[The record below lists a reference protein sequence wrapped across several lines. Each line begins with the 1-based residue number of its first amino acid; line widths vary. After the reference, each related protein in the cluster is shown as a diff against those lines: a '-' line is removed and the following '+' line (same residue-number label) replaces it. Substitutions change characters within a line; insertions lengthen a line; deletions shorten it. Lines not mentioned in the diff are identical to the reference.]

1 MLLASASIGRKL
13 LASFLVMAMLVL
25 LSALI
30 GVSGFSFVAK
40 TERNVV
46 DSALPAMIEARQV
59 SELSN
64 RIISSVQTLSNAR
77 NEAER
82 KEAGTVLFDQLEALL
97 QHIKELGVDSFDSE
111 LLNKLENNVQSVI
124 NTLAE
129 LGVSVERKLWLTKEL
144 SSRVEEMRL
153 LAEELEQLTRTQVL
167 NTATIAVANVTHI
180 YDLLESQETD
190 KAYQALDALVEVDL
204 DLSER
209 LHELHL
215 LAFKMLNQIEETQT
229 VTNVERIHQIQ
240 TEFESNL
247 RIMVRRVKAV
257 EDPTRSAQMSQLLE
271 ELRKRQVVFDI
282 SLEQYEN
289 TKKSEFLMQ
298 NTLQLFSQLNT
309 TVNQLIDDSNLS
321 TKKAVD
327 ELTSTLSLAQWSLSV
342 ISIIGLVIVIFIVWR
357 VVYVSVVKRLTE
369 YSSALMLIAQ
379 GRLNIDISVKG
390 NDELAHMGEAIITA
404 RNTAQALQVVA
415 VGEAKAKRELEEHK
429 EHLEELI
436 TERTYQLQQT
446 NEKLNVEVGNHAKAR
461 NAAEQ
466 ASRAKSA
473 FLATMSHEIRTP
485 MNGVLGTARLLKDT
499 GLDPLQ
505 SGYADIINRS
515 GKNLLAILNDVLD
528 YSKIEA
534 GHLEIRVASFDL
546 HQMVQDTYQLMEGRA
561 AEKKLNFDFHIESD
575 VKRYWRGDATRISQI
590 LNNLVGNAIK
600 FTESGSVDI
609 FISLDVEDE
618 NRVMF
623 EVSDTGVGIDA
634 SEQTCLFD
642 AFSQTDSGRNK
653 TGGTGLGLAI
663 SKSIMLAMNGD
674 IGVHSEE
681 GEGSQFWFSVPL
693 EIGEKI
699 ETKTAVVET
708 CIRAKVLLIEDNP
721 VNCIVAEGFLH
732 NLGHEVVIAT
742 TGQEARVLFTE
753 QAFDIALVDINLP
766 DCDGVELI
774 QQLKSSYDTQR
785 VQTLYANTQHVPP
798 MVAVSAHV
806 FNEEVEGYLSSG
818 FDGFLPKPLEKE
830 ALSQLIV
837 TQLDGKSLLLP
848 QPGPD
853 DAICKEAARLNK
865 IDRPNK
871 TDRLSRTNEEH
882 QEPPYMAGVIVDS
895 ISEMSAQKSG
905 VGETTVTL
913 IDRKV
918 IEGDLSI
925 LGLEKMKQIVGL
937 FEESSQQT
945 LNELV
950 QASEAANGREV
961 KSLAH
966 KLKGSAGS
974 LGLSALLNLCQSI
987 EASDDP
993 LKQYRDCSES
1003 LIQLTKDSLAEL
1015 QLQL

>member
-13 LASFLVMAMLVL
+13 LASFLVMALLVL

-82 KEAGTVLFDQLEALL
+82 KEAGTVLFGQLEALL
-97 QHIKELGVDSFDSE
+97 QHIKELGVDSFDSQ

-129 LGVSVERKLWLTKEL
+129 LGVSVERKLWLSKEL
-144 SSRVEEMRL
+144 TSRVEEMRL

-180 YDLLESQETD
+180 YDLLETKETD
-190 KAYQALDALVEVDL
+190 RAYQALDALVEVDL

-240 TEFESNL
+240 SEFESNL
-247 RIMVRRVKAV
+247 RIMARRVKAV

-298 NTLQLFSQLNT
+298 NTLELFSQLNT
-309 TVNQLIDDSNLS
+309 TVNQLVDDSNRS

-327 ELTSTLSLAQWSLSV
+327 ELTSTLNLAQWSLSV
-342 ISIIGLVIVIFIVWR
+342 ISVIGLVIVAFIVWR
-357 VVYVSVVKRLTE
+357 VVYISVVKRLTE
-369 YSSALMLIAQ
+369 YSSALMSIAQ

-429 EHLEELI
+429 EHLEELV
-436 TERTYQLQQT
+436 TDRTYQLQKT

-534 GHLEIRVASFDL
+534 GHLEIRAASFDL
-546 HQMVQDTYQLMEGRA
+546 YQMVQDTYQLMEGRA

-575 VKRYWRGDATRISQI
+575 VQRYWRGDVTRISQI

-609 FISLDVEDE
+609 FISLDIEDE
-618 NRVMF
+618 NRMMF

-634 SEQTCLFD
+634 SEQACLFD
-642 AFSQTDSGRNK
+642 AFTQTDSGRNK

-681 GEGSQFWFSVPL
+681 GEGSQFWFSLPL
-693 EIGEKI
+693 EVGEKI
-699 ETKTAVVET
+699 ETKATVIEA

-721 VNCIVAEGFLH
+721 VNCIVAEGFLN
-732 NLGHEVVIAT
+732 NLGHDVVIAT
-742 TGQEARVLFTE
+742 TGQEARAIFSE
-753 QAFDIALVDINLP
+753 QEFDIALVDINLP

-774 QQLKSSYDTQR
+774 QQLKDDA
-785 VQTLYANTQHVPP
+785 LQHENEENVTRKVPP
-798 MVAVSAHV
+798 MIAVSAHV
-806 FNEEVEGYLSSG
+806 FNEEVESYLSSG

-837 TQLDGKSLLLP
+837 AQLDGKTLLLP
-848 QPGPD
+848 QPDPN
-853 DAICKEAARLNK
+853 DAVCKQNGNRVIKGNSDECSTQMVDVLAK
-865 IDRPNK
+865 YTTT
-871 TDRLSRTNEEH
+871 TDSQDQGDT
-882 QEPPYMAGVIVDS
+882 PV
-895 ISEMSAQKSG
+895 K
-905 VGETTVTL
+905 L
-913 IDRKV
+913 IDSKV

-925 LGLEKMKQIVGL
+925 LGLDKMKQIVVL
-937 FEESSQQT
+937 FEESSNLT

-950 QASEAANGREV
+950 EASEADNGREV

-974 LGLSALLNLCQSI
+974 LGLLALYNLCQSI
-987 EASDDP
+987 EASEQP
-993 LKQYRDCSES
+993 LLQYRDNDHALSE
-1003 LIQLTKDSLAEL
+1003 LVKDSLEAL
-1015 QLQL
+1015 LTYVSA

>member
-82 KEAGTVLFDQLEALL
+82 KEAGTVLFGQLEALL

-129 LGVSVERKLWLTKEL
+129 LGVSVERKLWLNKEL
-144 SSRVEEMRL
+144 STRVEEMRL

-180 YDLLESQETD
+180 YDLLETKETE

-342 ISIIGLVIVIFIVWR
+342 ISIIGLVIVAFIVWR
-357 VVYVSVVKRLTE
+357 VVYISVVKRLTE
-369 YSSALMLIAQ
+369 YSSALMSIAQ

-436 TERTYQLQQT
+436 TDRTCQLQET
-446 NEKLNVEVGNHAKAR
+446 NEKLNVEVSNHAKAR

-534 GHLEIRVASFDL
+534 GHLEIRIASFDL

-561 AEKKLNFDFHIESD
+561 AEKKLEFNFHIESD
-575 VKRYWRGDATRISQI
+575 VQRYWRGDVTRISQI

-600 FTESGSVDI
+600 FTDSGAVDI
-609 FISLDVEDE
+609 FINLDVQDE

-623 EVSDTGVGIDA
+623 EVSDTGVGIRA
-634 SEQTCLFD
+634 SEQKCLFD

-653 TGGTGLGLAI
+653 MGGTGLGLAI

-693 EIGEKI
+693 EVGEKI
-699 ETKTAVVET
+699 ETKVTVVET

-742 TGQEARVLFTE
+742 TGKEARTIFAA

-774 QQLKSSYDTQR
+774 QQLKDIVVVSSDVPEQYT
-785 VQTLYANTQHVPP
+785 PP
-798 MVAVSAHV
+798 MVA
-806 FNEEVEGYLSSG
+806 
-818 FDGFLPKPLEKE
+818 
-830 ALSQLIV
+830 
-837 TQLDGKSLLLP
+837 
-848 QPGPD
+848 
-853 DAICKEAARLNK
+853 
-865 IDRPNK
+865 
-871 TDRLSRTNEEH
+871 
-882 QEPPYMAGVIVDS
+882 
-895 ISEMSAQKSG
+895 
-905 VGETTVTL
+905 
-913 IDRKV
+913 
-918 IEGDLSI
+918 
-925 LGLEKMKQIVGL
+925 
-937 FEESSQQT
+937 
-945 LNELV
+945 
-950 QASEAANGREV
+950 
-961 KSLAH
+961 
-966 KLKGSAGS
+966 
-974 LGLSALLNLCQSI
+974 
-987 EASDDP
+987 
-993 LKQYRDCSES
+993 
-1003 LIQLTKDSLAEL
+1003 
-1015 QLQL
+1015 

>member
-13 LASFLVMAMLVL
+13 LASFLVMALLVL

-82 KEAGTVLFDQLEALL
+82 KEAGTVLFGQLEALL
-97 QHIKELGVDSFDSE
+97 QHIKELGVDSFDSQ

-129 LGVSVERKLWLTKEL
+129 LGVSVERKLWLSKEL
-144 SSRVEEMRL
+144 TSRVEEMRL

-180 YDLLESQETD
+180 YDLLETKETD
-190 KAYQALDALVEVDL
+190 RAYQALDALVEVDL

-240 TEFESNL
+240 SEFESNL
-247 RIMVRRVKAV
+247 RIMARRVKAV

-298 NTLQLFSQLNT
+298 NTLELFSQLNT
-309 TVNQLIDDSNLS
+309 TVNQLVDDSNRS

-327 ELTSTLSLAQWSLSV
+327 ELTSTLNLAQWSLSV
-342 ISIIGLVIVIFIVWR
+342 ISVIGLVIVAFIVWR
-357 VVYVSVVKRLTE
+357 VVYISVVKRLTE
-369 YSSALMLIAQ
+369 YSSALMSIAQ

-429 EHLEELI
+429 EHLEELV
-436 TERTYQLQQT
+436 TDRTYQLQKT

-534 GHLEIRVASFDL
+534 GHLEIRAASFDL
-546 HQMVQDTYQLMEGRA
+546 YQMVQDTYQLMEGRA

-575 VKRYWRGDATRISQI
+575 VQRYWRGDVTRISQI

-609 FISLDVEDE
+609 FISLDIEDE

-634 SEQTCLFD
+634 SEQACLFD
-642 AFSQTDSGRNK
+642 AFTQTDSGRNK

-681 GEGSQFWFSVPL
+681 GEGSQFWFSLPL
-693 EIGEKI
+693 EVGEKI
-699 ETKTAVVET
+699 ETKATVIEA

-721 VNCIVAEGFLH
+721 VNCIVAEGFLN
-732 NLGHEVVIAT
+732 NLGHDVVIAT
-742 TGQEARVLFTE
+742 TGQEARAIFSE
-753 QAFDIALVDINLP
+753 QEFDIALVDINLP

-774 QQLKSSYDTQR
+774 QQLKDDA
-785 VQTLYANTQHVPP
+785 LQHEHEENVTRKVPP
-798 MVAVSAHV
+798 MIAVSAHV
-806 FNEEVEGYLSSG
+806 FNEEVESYLSSG

-837 TQLDGKSLLLP
+837 TQLDGKALLLP
-848 QPGPD
+848 QPD
-853 DAICKEAARLNK
+853 
-865 IDRPNK
+865 PN
-871 TDRLSRTNEEH
+871 
-882 QEPPYMAGVIVDS
+882 DS
-895 ISEMSAQKSG
+895 ICSQNSKPQRNKGNELYSSQMASVVSDLAIKASQTEDE
-905 VGETTVTL
+905 GEIPVKL
-913 IDRKV
+913 IDSNV
-918 IEGDLSI
+918 IKGDLSI

-937 FEESSQQT
+937 FEESSRVT
-945 LNELV
+945 LSEMV
-950 QASEAANGREV
+950 EASDSNNGREV

-974 LGLSALLNLCQSI
+974 LGLLQLFNACQVI
-987 EASDDP
+987 EASSDP
-993 LKQYRDCSES
+993 LGEYRGKDSELSKLVQES
-1003 LIQLTKDSLAEL
+1003 LEALQEQL
-1015 QLQL
+1015 

>member
-82 KEAGTVLFDQLEALL
+82 KEAGTVLFGQLEALL

-129 LGVSVERKLWLTKEL
+129 LGVSVERKLWLNKEL
-144 SSRVEEMRL
+144 STRVEEMRL

-180 YDLLESQETD
+180 YDLLETKETE

-282 SLEQYEN
+282 SLEQYDN

-342 ISIIGLVIVIFIVWR
+342 ISIIGLVIVAFIVWR
-357 VVYVSVVKRLTE
+357 VVYISVVKRLTE
-369 YSSALMLIAQ
+369 YSSALMSIAQ

-436 TERTYQLQQT
+436 TDRTCQLQET
-446 NEKLNVEVGNHAKAR
+446 NEKLNVEVSNHAKAR

-534 GHLEIRVASFDL
+534 GHLEIRIASFDL

-561 AEKKLNFDFHIESD
+561 AEKKLEFNFHIESD
-575 VKRYWRGDATRISQI
+575 VQRYWRGDVTRISQI

-600 FTESGSVDI
+600 FTDSGAVDI
-609 FISLDVEDE
+609 FINLDVQDE

-623 EVSDTGVGIDA
+623 EVSDTGVGIRA
-634 SEQTCLFD
+634 SEQKCLFD

-653 TGGTGLGLAI
+653 MGGTGLGLAI

-693 EIGEKI
+693 EVGEKI
-699 ETKTAVVET
+699 ETKVTVVET

-742 TGQEARVLFTE
+742 TGKEARTIFAA

-774 QQLKSSYDTQR
+774 QQLKDIVVVSSDVPEQYT
-785 VQTLYANTQHVPP
+785 PP

-806 FNEEVEGYLSSG
+806 FNEEVEGYLASG

-837 TQLDGKSLLLP
+837 TQLDGKALLLP

-853 DAICKEAARLNK
+853 DAICKGV
-865 IDRPNK
+865 NK
-871 TDRLSRTNEEH
+871 TNRLHKASEQCQGNDLYSS
-882 QEPPYMAGVIVDS
+882 QMASVVSDS
-895 ISEMSAQKSG
+895 ASGMNPRKPDEGEM
-905 VGETTVTL
+905 TVTL
-913 IDRKV
+913 IDSKV

-937 FEESSQQT
+937 FEDSSQQT
-945 LNELV
+945 LHELI
-950 QASEAANGREV
+950 QAGDANNGREV

-974 LGLSALLNLCQSI
+974 LGLSALLNLCHSI

-993 LKQYRDCSES
+993 LHEYRDCSES
-1003 LIQLTKDSLAEL
+1003 LTQLTRDSLEAL
-1015 QLQL
+1015 KQHVL

>member
-13 LASFLVMAMLVL
+13 LASFLVMALLVL

-82 KEAGTVLFDQLEALL
+82 KEAGTVLFDQLESLL
-97 QHIKELGVDSFDSE
+97 QHIKDLGVDSFDSQ

-129 LGVSVERKLWLTKEL
+129 LGVSVERKLWLNKEL

-180 YDLLESQETD
+180 YDLLETKETD

-240 TEFESNL
+240 SEFESNL
-247 RIMVRRVKAV
+247 RIMARRVKAV

-298 NTLQLFSQLNT
+298 NTLELFSQLNT
-309 TVNQLIDDSNLS
+309 TVNQLVDDSNRS

-327 ELTSTLSLAQWSLSV
+327 ELTSTLNLAQWSLSV
-342 ISIIGLVIVIFIVWR
+342 ISVIGLVIVAFIVWR
-357 VVYVSVVKRLTE
+357 VVYISVVKRLTE
-369 YSSALMLIAQ
+369 YSSALMSIAQ

-429 EHLEELI
+429 EHLEELV
-436 TERTYQLQQT
+436 TDRTYQLQKT
-446 NEKLNVEVGNHAKAR
+446 NEKLNIEVGNHAKAR

-466 ASRAKSA
+466 ASRSKSA

-534 GHLEIRVASFDL
+534 GHLEIRTASFDL

-575 VKRYWRGDATRISQI
+575 VQRYWRGDVTRISQI

-634 SEQTCLFD
+634 SEQACLFD
-642 AFSQTDSGRNK
+642 AFTQTDSGRNK

-681 GEGSQFWFSVPL
+681 GEGSQFWFSLPL
-693 EIGEKI
+693 EAGEKI
-699 ETKTAVVET
+699 ETKVPVIEA

-732 NLGHEVVIAT
+732 NLGHDVVIAT
-742 TGQEARVLFTE
+742 TGQEGRAIFSE
-753 QAFDIALVDINLP
+753 QEFDIALVDINLP

-774 QQLKSSYDTQR
+774 QQLKEDA
-785 VQTLYANTQHVPP
+785 LQHEQSATRKVPP
-798 MVAVSAHV
+798 MIAVSAHV
-806 FNEEVEGYLSSG
+806 FNEEVESYLASG

-837 TQLDGKSLLLP
+837 AQLDGETLLLP
-848 QPGPD
+848 QPDPN
-853 DAICKEAARLNK
+853 DAVCKQNGNRVIKSNHDELHSTQVADVLTKRATT
-865 IDRPNK
+865 
-871 TDRLSRTNEEH
+871 TD
-882 QEPPYMAGVIVDS
+882 
-895 ISEMSAQKSG
+895 AQDEGDTPVK
-905 VGETTVTL
+905 L
-913 IDRKV
+913 IDSKV

-925 LGLEKMKQIVGL
+925 LGLEKMKQIVVL
-937 FEESSQQT
+937 FEESSNLT

-950 QASEAANGREV
+950 EASEADNGREV

-974 LGLSALLNLCQSI
+974 LGLSALYSLCQSI
-987 EASDDP
+987 EASEAP
-993 LKQYRDCSES
+993 LLHYRDNDQALSE
-1003 LIQLTKDSLAEL
+1003 LVKDSLEAL
-1015 QLQL
+1015 LPYVSA

>member
-1 MLLASASIGRKL
+1 MLLATASIGRKL
-13 LASFLVMAMLVL
+13 LASFLVMALLVL

-64 RIISSVQTLSNAR
+64 RIISSVQTLSSAR

-82 KEAGTVLFDQLEALL
+82 KEAGTILFDQLESLL
-97 QHIKELGVDSFDSE
+97 QHIKDLGVDSFDSK
-111 LLNKLENNVQSVI
+111 LLHKLENNVQSVI

-180 YDLLESQETD
+180 YDLLETKETD

-240 TEFESNL
+240 TEFEANL
-247 RIMVRRVKAV
+247 RIMARRVKAV
-257 EDPTRSAQMSQLLE
+257 EDPTRSAQMSQLLD
-271 ELRKRQVVFDI
+271 ELQRRKVVFDI

-289 TKKSEFLMQ
+289 TQKSEFLMQ
-298 NTLQLFSQLNT
+298 NTLQLFSELNT
-309 TVNQLIDDSNLS
+309 TVNQLVDDSNLS

-327 ELTSTLSLAQWSLSV
+327 ELTSTLNLAQWSLSV
-342 ISIIGLVIVIFIVWR
+342 ISVIGLVIVAFIVWR
-357 VVYVSVVKRLTE
+357 VVYISVVKRLTE
-369 YSSALMLIAQ
+369 YSSALMSIAQ

-390 NDELAHMGEAIITA
+390 SDELAHMGEAIITA

-429 EHLEELI
+429 EHLEELV
-436 TERTYQLQQT
+436 TDRTYQLQKT

-499 GLDPLQ
+499 GLNPLQ

-534 GHLEIRVASFDL
+534 GHLEIRTASFDL
-546 HQMVQDTYQLMEGRA
+546 YQMVQDTYQLMEGRA

-575 VKRYWRGDATRISQI
+575 VQRYWRGDVTRISQI

-609 FISLDVEDE
+609 FISLDIEDE

-623 EVSDTGVGIDA
+623 EVSDTGVGIDV
-634 SEQTCLFD
+634 SEQASLFD
-642 AFSQTDSGRNK
+642 AFTQTDSGRNK

-681 GEGSQFWFSVPL
+681 DEGSQFWFSLPL
-693 EIGEKI
+693 EAGEKI
-699 ETKTAVVET
+699 ETKVPVIEA

-742 TGQEARVLFTE
+742 TGLEARTIFSE
-753 QAFDIALVDINLP
+753 QTFDIALVDINLP

-774 QQLKSSYDTQR
+774 QQLKDIVVVSSDVPEQ
-785 VQTLYANTQHVPP
+785 YAPP
-798 MVAVSAHV
+798 MIAVSAHV
-806 FNEEVEGYLSSG
+806 FNEEVESYLASG
-818 FDGFLPKPLEKE
+818 FDSFLPKPLEKE
-830 ALSQLIV
+830 ALARLVV
-837 TQLDGKSLLLP
+837 TQLDGKTLLLP
-848 QPGPD
+848 QPD
-853 DAICKEAARLNK
+853 
-865 IDRPNK
+865 PN
-871 TDRLSRTNEEH
+871 
-882 QEPPYMAGVIVDS
+882 DS
-895 ISEMSAQKSG
+895 ICSQNNKLQQNKGNDLYSSQMASVVSDLAIKASQTEDK
-905 VGETTVTL
+905 GEIPMKL
-913 IDRKV
+913 IDSNV
-918 IEGDLSI
+918 IKGDLSI

-937 FEESSQQT
+937 FEQSSLET
-945 LNELV
+945 LKELV
-950 QASEAANGREV
+950 DANDAENAREV

-974 LGLSALLNLCQSI
+974 LGLLALFDVCKDI
-987 EASDDP
+987 EISNDP
-993 LKQYRDCSES
+993 LTQYRDSSEN
-1003 LIQLTKDSLAEL
+1003 LTELVKDSLTAL
-1015 QLQL
+1015 QQYV

>member
-13 LASFLVMAMLVL
+13 LASFLVMALLVL

-82 KEAGTVLFDQLEALL
+82 KEAGTVLFGQLEALL
-97 QHIKELGVDSFDSE
+97 QHIKELGVDSFDSQ

-129 LGVSVERKLWLTKEL
+129 LGVSVERKLWLSKEL
-144 SSRVEEMRL
+144 TSRVEEMRL

-180 YDLLESQETD
+180 YDLLETKETD
-190 KAYQALDALVEVDL
+190 RAYQALDALVEVDL

-240 TEFESNL
+240 SEFESNL
-247 RIMVRRVKAV
+247 RIMARRVKAV

-298 NTLQLFSQLNT
+298 NTLELFSQLNT
-309 TVNQLIDDSNLS
+309 TVNQLVDDSNRS

-327 ELTSTLSLAQWSLSV
+327 ELTSTLNLAQWSLSV
-342 ISIIGLVIVIFIVWR
+342 ISVIGLVIVAFIVWR
-357 VVYVSVVKRLTE
+357 VVYISVVKRLTE
-369 YSSALMLIAQ
+369 YSSALMSIAQ

-429 EHLEELI
+429 EHLEELV
-436 TERTYQLQQT
+436 TDRTYQLQKT

-534 GHLEIRVASFDL
+534 GHLEIRAASFDL
-546 HQMVQDTYQLMEGRA
+546 YQMVQDTYQLMEGRA
-561 AEKKLNFDFHIESD
+561 AEKKLHFDFHIESD
-575 VKRYWRGDATRISQI
+575 VQRYWRGDVTRISQI

-609 FISLDVEDE
+609 FISLDIEDE

-634 SEQTCLFD
+634 SEQACLFD
-642 AFSQTDSGRNK
+642 AFTQTDSGRNK

-681 GEGSQFWFSVPL
+681 GEGSQFWFSLPL
-693 EIGEKI
+693 EVGEKI
-699 ETKTAVVET
+699 ETKATVIEA

-721 VNCIVAEGFLH
+721 VNCIVAEGFLN
-732 NLGHEVVIAT
+732 NLGHDVVIAT
-742 TGQEARVLFTE
+742 TGQEARVIFSE
-753 QAFDIALVDINLP
+753 QEFDIALVDINLP

-774 QQLKSSYDTQR
+774 QQLKDDA
-785 VQTLYANTQHVPP
+785 LQHENEENVTRKIPP
-798 MVAVSAHV
+798 MIAVSAHV
-806 FNEEVEGYLSSG
+806 FNEEVESYLSSG

-837 TQLDGKSLLLP
+837 AQLDGKTLLLP
-848 QPGPD
+848 QPDPN
-853 DAICKEAARLNK
+853 DAVCKQNGNRAVKGNSDECSTQMVDVLAK
-865 IDRPNK
+865 YTTT
-871 TDRLSRTNEEH
+871 TDSQDEGDT
-882 QEPPYMAGVIVDS
+882 PV
-895 ISEMSAQKSG
+895 K
-905 VGETTVTL
+905 L
-913 IDRKV
+913 IDSKV

-925 LGLEKMKQIVGL
+925 LGLDKMKQIVVL
-937 FEESSQQT
+937 FEESSNLT

-950 QASEAANGREV
+950 EASEADNGREV

-974 LGLSALLNLCQSI
+974 LGLLALYNLCQSI
-987 EASDDP
+987 EASEQP
-993 LKQYRDCSES
+993 LLQYRDNDHALSE
-1003 LIQLTKDSLAEL
+1003 LVKDSLEAL
-1015 QLQL
+1015 LTYVSA

>member
-1 MLLASASIGRKL
+1 
-13 LASFLVMAMLVL
+13 MALLVL

-64 RIISSVQTLSNAR
+64 RIISSVQTLSSAR

-82 KEAGTVLFDQLEALL
+82 KEAGTVLFDQLESLL
-97 QHIKELGVDSFDSE
+97 QHIKDLGVDSFDSQ
-111 LLNKLENNVQSVI
+111 LLDKLENNVQSVI

-129 LGVSVERKLWLTKEL
+129 LGVSVERKLWLSKEL

-180 YDLLESQETD
+180 YDLLETKETD

-240 TEFESNL
+240 SEFESNL
-247 RIMVRRVKAV
+247 RIMARRVKAV

-298 NTLQLFSQLNT
+298 NTLELFSQLNT
-309 TVNQLIDDSNLS
+309 TVNQLVDDSNLS

-327 ELTSTLSLAQWSLSV
+327 ELTSTLNLAQWSLSV
-342 ISIIGLVIVIFIVWR
+342 ISVIGLVIVAFIVWR
-357 VVYVSVVKRLTE
+357 VVYISVVKRLTE
-369 YSSALMLIAQ
+369 YSSALMSIAQ

-429 EHLEELI
+429 EHLEELV
-436 TERTYQLQQT
+436 TDRTYQLQKT
-446 NEKLNVEVGNHAKAR
+446 NEKLNVEVENHAKAR

-534 GHLEIRVASFDL
+534 GHLEIRIASFDL

-561 AEKKLNFDFHIESD
+561 AEKKLNFDYHIESD
-575 VKRYWRGDATRISQI
+575 VQRYWRGDVTRISQI

-609 FISLDVEDE
+609 FISLDIEDE

-634 SEQTCLFD
+634 SEQACLFD
-642 AFSQTDSGRNK
+642 AFTQTDSGRNK

-681 GEGSQFWFSVPL
+681 GEGSQFWFSLPL
-693 EIGEKI
+693 EAGEKI
-699 ETKTAVVET
+699 ETKVPVIEA

-742 TGQEARVLFTE
+742 TGQEARAIFKE
-753 QAFDIALVDINLP
+753 QDFDIALVDINLP
-766 DCDGVELI
+766 DCDGIELI
-774 QQLKSSYDTQR
+774 QYLKDDLRVLNSSAEIQR
-785 VQTLYANTQHVPP
+785 SEPP
-798 MVAVSAHV
+798 MIAVSAHV
-806 FNEEVEGYLSSG
+806 FNEEVEEYLASG

-830 ALSQLIV
+830 ALAKLVNSQLAEHE
-837 TQLDGKSLLLP
+837 LLLP
-848 QPGPD
+848 QPDPND
-853 DAICKEAARLNK
+853 RICSAQNGEIDSVHQP
-865 IDRPNK
+865 IDRPQIVQEK
-871 TDRLSRTNEEH
+871 EE
-882 QEPPYMAGVIVDS
+882 ADV
-895 ISEMSAQKSG
+895 
-905 VGETTVTL
+905 L
-913 IDRKV
+913 IIDVKV
-918 IEGDLSI
+918 IEGDLAI
-925 LGLEKMKQIVGL
+925 LGKEKMQTIVGL
-937 FEESSQQT
+937 FEQSSRET

-950 QASEAANGREV
+950 DASDSNDSRAI

-974 LGLSALLNLCQSI
+974 LGLLALFDVCKNIEMSSNPLSQYSDSA
-987 EASDDP
+987 EH
-993 LKQYRDCSES
+993 
-1003 LIQLTKDSLAEL
+1003 LTELVKDSLAAL
-1015 QLQL
+1015 QQHV

>member
-13 LASFLVMAMLVL
+13 LASFLVMALLVL

-82 KEAGTVLFDQLEALL
+82 KEAGTVLFDQLESLL
-97 QHIKELGVDSFDSE
+97 QHIKDLGVDSFDSQ

-129 LGVSVERKLWLTKEL
+129 LGVSVERKLWLNKEL

-180 YDLLESQETD
+180 YDLLETKETD

-240 TEFESNL
+240 SEFESNL
-247 RIMVRRVKAV
+247 RIMARRVKAV

-298 NTLQLFSQLNT
+298 NTLELFSQLNT
-309 TVNQLIDDSNLS
+309 TVNQLVDDSNRS

-327 ELTSTLSLAQWSLSV
+327 ELTSTLNLAQWSLSV
-342 ISIIGLVIVIFIVWR
+342 ISVIGLVIVAFIVWR
-357 VVYVSVVKRLTE
+357 VVYISVVKRLTE
-369 YSSALMLIAQ
+369 YSSALMSIAQ

-429 EHLEELI
+429 EHLEELV
-436 TERTYQLQQT
+436 TDRTYQLQKT
-446 NEKLNVEVGNHAKAR
+446 NEKLNIEVGNHAKAR

-534 GHLEIRVASFDL
+534 GHLEIRTASFDL

-575 VKRYWRGDATRISQI
+575 VQRYWRGDVTRISQI

-634 SEQTCLFD
+634 SEQACLFD
-642 AFSQTDSGRNK
+642 AFTQTDSGRNK

-681 GEGSQFWFSVPL
+681 GEGSQFWFSLPL
-693 EIGEKI
+693 EAGEKI
-699 ETKTAVVET
+699 ETKVPVIEA

-742 TGQEARVLFTE
+742 TGQEARAIFSE
-753 QAFDIALVDINLP
+753 QEFDIALVDINLP

-774 QQLKSSYDTQR
+774 QQLKDDA
-785 VQTLYANTQHVPP
+785 LQHESEEDVIRKVPP
-798 MVAVSAHV
+798 MIAVSAHV
-806 FNEEVEGYLSSG
+806 FNEEVESYLSSG

-837 TQLDGKSLLLP
+837 AQLDGETLLLP
-848 QPGPD
+848 QPDPN
-853 DAICKEAARLNK
+853 DAVCKQNGNRVIKSNHDELHSTQVADVLTKRATT
-865 IDRPNK
+865 
-871 TDRLSRTNEEH
+871 TD
-882 QEPPYMAGVIVDS
+882 
-895 ISEMSAQKSG
+895 AQDEGDTPVK
-905 VGETTVTL
+905 L
-913 IDRKV
+913 IDSKV

-925 LGLEKMKQIVGL
+925 LGLEKMKQIVVL
-937 FEESSQQT
+937 FEESSNLT

-950 QASEAANGREV
+950 EASEADNGREV

-974 LGLSALLNLCQSI
+974 LGLSALCSLCQSI
-987 EASDDP
+987 EASEAP
-993 LKQYRDCSES
+993 LLHYRDNDQALSE
-1003 LIQLTKDSLAEL
+1003 LVKDSLEAL
-1015 QLQL
+1015 LPYVSA

>member
-1 MLLASASIGRKL
+1 MLLATASIGRKL
-13 LASFLVMAMLVL
+13 LASFLVMALLVL

-64 RIISSVQTLSNAR
+64 RIISSVQTLSSAR

-82 KEAGTVLFDQLEALL
+82 KEAGTILFDQLESLL
-97 QHIKELGVDSFDSE
+97 QHIKDLGVDSFDSK
-111 LLNKLENNVQSVI
+111 LLHKLENNVQSVI

-180 YDLLESQETD
+180 YDLLETKETD

-240 TEFESNL
+240 TEFEANL
-247 RIMVRRVKAV
+247 RIMARRVKAV
-257 EDPTRSAQMSQLLE
+257 EDPTRSAQMSQLLD
-271 ELRKRQVVFDI
+271 ELQRRKVVFDI

-289 TKKSEFLMQ
+289 TQKSEFLMQ
-298 NTLQLFSQLNT
+298 NTLQLFSELNT
-309 TVNQLIDDSNLS
+309 TVNQLVDDSNLS

-327 ELTSTLSLAQWSLSV
+327 ELTSTLNLAQWSLSV
-342 ISIIGLVIVIFIVWR
+342 ISVIGLVIVAFIVWR
-357 VVYVSVVKRLTE
+357 VVYISVVKRLTE
-369 YSSALMLIAQ
+369 YSSALMSIAQ

-390 NDELAHMGEAIITA
+390 SDELAHMGEAIITA

-429 EHLEELI
+429 EHLEELV
-436 TERTYQLQQT
+436 TDRTYQLQKT

-499 GLDPLQ
+499 GLNPLQ

-534 GHLEIRVASFDL
+534 GHLEIRTASFDL
-546 HQMVQDTYQLMEGRA
+546 YQMVQDTYQLMEGRA

-575 VKRYWRGDATRISQI
+575 VQRYWRGDVTRISQI

-609 FISLDVEDE
+609 FISLDIEDE

-623 EVSDTGVGIDA
+623 EVSDTGVGIDV
-634 SEQTCLFD
+634 SEQACLFD
-642 AFSQTDSGRNK
+642 AFTQTDSGRNK

-681 GEGSQFWFSVPL
+681 DEGSQFWFSLPL
-693 EIGEKI
+693 EAGEKI
-699 ETKTAVVET
+699 ETKVPVIEA

-742 TGQEARVLFTE
+742 TGQEARTIFSAQE
-753 QAFDIALVDINLP
+753 FDIALVDINLP

-774 QQLKSSYDTQR
+774 QQLKDDVLRYEHEDGVTR
-785 VQTLYANTQHVPP
+785 KVPP

-806 FNEEVEGYLSSG
+806 FNEEVESYLASG

-830 ALSQLIV
+830 ALARLVV
-837 TQLDGKSLLLP
+837 TQLDGKTLLLP
-848 QPGPD
+848 QP
-853 DAICKEAARLNK
+853 E
-865 IDRPNK
+865 PN
-871 TDRLSRTNEEH
+871 
-882 QEPPYMAGVIVDS
+882 DS
-895 ISEMSAQKSG
+895 ICSQNNKLQQNKGNDLYSSQMASVVSDLAIKASQTEDK
-905 VGETTVTL
+905 GETPMKL
-913 IDRKV
+913 IDSNV
-918 IEGDLSI
+918 IKGDLSI

-937 FEESSQQT
+937 FEQSSLET
-945 LNELV
+945 LKELV
-950 QASEAANGREV
+950 DANDAENAREV

-974 LGLSALLNLCQSI
+974 LGLLALFDVCKDI
-987 EASDDP
+987 EISNDP
-993 LKQYRDCSES
+993 LTQYRDSSEN
-1003 LIQLTKDSLAEL
+1003 LTELVKDSLTAL
-1015 QLQL
+1015 QQYV

>member
-13 LASFLVMAMLVL
+13 LASFLVMALLVL

-82 KEAGTVLFDQLEALL
+82 KEAGTVLFGQLEALL
-97 QHIKELGVDSFDSE
+97 QHIKELGVDSFDSQ

-129 LGVSVERKLWLTKEL
+129 LGVSVERKLWLSKEL
-144 SSRVEEMRL
+144 TSRVEEMRL

-180 YDLLESQETD
+180 YDLLETKETD
-190 KAYQALDALVEVDL
+190 RAYQALDALVEVDL

-240 TEFESNL
+240 SEFESNL
-247 RIMVRRVKAV
+247 RIMARRVKAV

-298 NTLQLFSQLNT
+298 NTLELFSQLNT
-309 TVNQLIDDSNLS
+309 TVNQLVDDSNRS

-327 ELTSTLSLAQWSLSV
+327 ELTSTLNLAQWSLSV
-342 ISIIGLVIVIFIVWR
+342 ISVIGLVIVAFIVWR
-357 VVYVSVVKRLTE
+357 VVYISVVKRLTE
-369 YSSALMLIAQ
+369 YSSALMSIAQ

-429 EHLEELI
+429 EHLEELV
-436 TERTYQLQQT
+436 TDRTYQLQKT

-534 GHLEIRVASFDL
+534 GHLEIRAASFDL
-546 HQMVQDTYQLMEGRA
+546 YQMVQDTYQLMEGRA

-575 VKRYWRGDATRISQI
+575 VQRYWRGDVTRISQI

-609 FISLDVEDE
+609 FISLDIEDE

-634 SEQTCLFD
+634 SEQACLFD
-642 AFSQTDSGRNK
+642 AFTQTDSGRNK

-681 GEGSQFWFSVPL
+681 GEGSQFWFSLPL
-693 EIGEKI
+693 EVGEKI
-699 ETKTAVVET
+699 ETKATVIEA

-721 VNCIVAEGFLH
+721 VNCIVAEGFLN
-732 NLGHEVVIAT
+732 NLGHDVVIAT
-742 TGQEARVLFTE
+742 TGQEARAIFSE
-753 QAFDIALVDINLP
+753 QEFDIALVDINLP

-774 QQLKSSYDTQR
+774 QQLKDDA
-785 VQTLYANTQHVPP
+785 LQHENEENVTRKVPP
-798 MVAVSAHV
+798 MIAVSAHV
-806 FNEEVEGYLSSG
+806 FNEEVESYLSSG

-837 TQLDGKSLLLP
+837 TQLDGKALLLP
-848 QPGPD
+848 QPD
-853 DAICKEAARLNK
+853 
-865 IDRPNK
+865 PN
-871 TDRLSRTNEEH
+871 
-882 QEPPYMAGVIVDS
+882 DS
-895 ISEMSAQKSG
+895 ICSQNNKPQRNKGNELYSSQMVSIVSDLAIKASQTEDE
-905 VGETTVTL
+905 GEIPVKL
-913 IDRKV
+913 IDSNV
-918 IEGDLSI
+918 IKGDLSI

-937 FEESSQQT
+937 FEESSRVT
-945 LNELV
+945 LSEMV
-950 QASEAANGREV
+950 EASDSNNGREV

-974 LGLSALLNLCQSI
+974 LGLLQLFNACQVI
-987 EASDDP
+987 EASSDP
-993 LKQYRDCSES
+993 LGEYRGKDSELSKLVKES
-1003 LIQLTKDSLAEL
+1003 LKALQEQL
-1015 QLQL
+1015 

>member
-1 MLLASASIGRKL
+1 
-13 LASFLVMAMLVL
+13 
-25 LSALI
+25 ALI

-82 KEAGTVLFDQLEALL
+82 KEAGTVLFGQLEALL
-97 QHIKELGVDSFDSE
+97 QHIKELGVDSFDSQ

-129 LGVSVERKLWLTKEL
+129 LGVSVERKLWLSKEL
-144 SSRVEEMRL
+144 TSRVEEMRL

-180 YDLLESQETD
+180 YDLLETKETD
-190 KAYQALDALVEVDL
+190 RAYQALDALVEVDL

-240 TEFESNL
+240 SEFESNL
-247 RIMVRRVKAV
+247 RIMARRVKAV

-298 NTLQLFSQLNT
+298 NTLELFSQLNT
-309 TVNQLIDDSNLS
+309 TVNQLVDDSNRS

-327 ELTSTLSLAQWSLSV
+327 ELTSTLNLAQWSLSV
-342 ISIIGLVIVIFIVWR
+342 ISVIGLVIVAFIVWR
-357 VVYVSVVKRLTE
+357 VVYISVVKRLTE
-369 YSSALMLIAQ
+369 YSSALMSIAQ

-429 EHLEELI
+429 EHLEELV
-436 TERTYQLQQT
+436 TDRTYQLQKT

-534 GHLEIRVASFDL
+534 GHLEIRAASFDL
-546 HQMVQDTYQLMEGRA
+546 YQMVQDTYQLMEGRA

-575 VKRYWRGDATRISQI
+575 VQRYWRGDVTRISQI

-609 FISLDVEDE
+609 FISLDIEDE

-634 SEQTCLFD
+634 SEQACLFD
-642 AFSQTDSGRNK
+642 AFTQTDSGRNK

-681 GEGSQFWFSVPL
+681 GEGSQFWFSLPL
-693 EIGEKI
+693 EVGEKI
-699 ETKTAVVET
+699 ETKATVIEA

-721 VNCIVAEGFLH
+721 VNCIVAEGFLN
-732 NLGHEVVIAT
+732 NLGHDVVIAT
-742 TGQEARVLFTE
+742 TGQEARVIFSE
-753 QAFDIALVDINLP
+753 QEFDIALVDINLP

-774 QQLKSSYDTQR
+774 QQLKDDA
-785 VQTLYANTQHVPP
+785 LQHENEENVTRKIPP
-798 MVAVSAHV
+798 MIAVSAHV
-806 FNEEVEGYLSSG
+806 FNEEVESYLSSG

-837 TQLDGKSLLLP
+837 AQLDGKTLLLP
-848 QPGPD
+848 QPDPN
-853 DAICKEAARLNK
+853 DAVCKQNGNRMIKGNSDECSTQMVDVLAK
-865 IDRPNK
+865 YTTT
-871 TDRLSRTNEEH
+871 TDSQDEGDT
-882 QEPPYMAGVIVDS
+882 PV
-895 ISEMSAQKSG
+895 K
-905 VGETTVTL
+905 L
-913 IDRKV
+913 IDSKV

-925 LGLEKMKQIVGL
+925 LGLDKMKQIVVL
-937 FEESSQQT
+937 FEESSNLT

-950 QASEAANGREV
+950 EASEADNGREV

-974 LGLSALLNLCQSI
+974 LGLLALYNLCQSI
-987 EASDDP
+987 EASEQP
-993 LKQYRDCSES
+993 LLQYRDNDHALSE
-1003 LIQLTKDSLAEL
+1003 LVKDSLEAL
-1015 QLQL
+1015 LIYVSA

>member
-13 LASFLVMAMLVL
+13 LASFLVMALLVL

-82 KEAGTVLFDQLEALL
+82 KEAGTVLFGQLEALL
-97 QHIKELGVDSFDSE
+97 QHIKELGVDSFDSQ

-129 LGVSVERKLWLTKEL
+129 LGVSVERKLWLSKEL
-144 SSRVEEMRL
+144 TSRVEEMRL

-180 YDLLESQETD
+180 YDLLETKETD
-190 KAYQALDALVEVDL
+190 RAYQALDALVEVDL

-240 TEFESNL
+240 SEFESNL
-247 RIMVRRVKAV
+247 RIMARRVKAV

-298 NTLQLFSQLNT
+298 NTLELFSQLNT
-309 TVNQLIDDSNLS
+309 TVNQLVDDSNRS

-327 ELTSTLSLAQWSLSV
+327 ELTSTLNLAQWSLSV
-342 ISIIGLVIVIFIVWR
+342 ISVIGLVIVAFIVWR
-357 VVYVSVVKRLTE
+357 VVYISVVKRLTE
-369 YSSALMLIAQ
+369 YSSALMSIAQ

-429 EHLEELI
+429 EHLEELV
-436 TERTYQLQQT
+436 TDRTYQLQKT

-534 GHLEIRVASFDL
+534 GHLEIRAASFDL
-546 HQMVQDTYQLMEGRA
+546 YQMVQDTYQLMEGRA

-575 VKRYWRGDATRISQI
+575 VQRYWRGDVTRISQI

-609 FISLDVEDE
+609 FISLDIEDE

-634 SEQTCLFD
+634 SEQACLFD
-642 AFSQTDSGRNK
+642 AFTQTDSGRNK

-681 GEGSQFWFSVPL
+681 GEGSQFWFSLPL
-693 EIGEKI
+693 EVGEKI
-699 ETKTAVVET
+699 ETKATVIEA

-721 VNCIVAEGFLH
+721 VNCIVAEGFLN
-732 NLGHEVVIAT
+732 NLGHDVVIAT
-742 TGQEARVLFTE
+742 TGQEARAIFSE
-753 QAFDIALVDINLP
+753 QEFDIALVDINLP

-774 QQLKSSYDTQR
+774 QQLKDDA
-785 VQTLYANTQHVPP
+785 LQHEHEHEHEENVTRKVPP
-798 MVAVSAHV
+798 MIAVSAHV
-806 FNEEVEGYLSSG
+806 FNEEVESYLSSG

-837 TQLDGKSLLLP
+837 TQLDGKALLLP
-848 QPGPD
+848 QPD
-853 DAICKEAARLNK
+853 
-865 IDRPNK
+865 PN
-871 TDRLSRTNEEH
+871 
-882 QEPPYMAGVIVDS
+882 DS
-895 ISEMSAQKSG
+895 ICSQNNQPQRNKGNELYSSQMASVVSDLAIKASQTEDE
-905 VGETTVTL
+905 GEIPVKL
-913 IDRKV
+913 IDSKV

-925 LGLEKMKQIVGL
+925 LGLDKMKQIVVL
-937 FEESSQQT
+937 FEESSNLT

-950 QASEAANGREV
+950 EASEADNGREV

-974 LGLSALLNLCQSI
+974 LGLLALYNLCQSI
-987 EASDDP
+987 EVSEEP
-993 LKQYRDCSES
+993 LLQYRDNDHALSE
-1003 LIQLTKDSLAEL
+1003 LVKDSLEAL
-1015 QLQL
+1015 LTYVSA

>member
-13 LASFLVMAMLVL
+13 LASFLVMALLVL

-82 KEAGTVLFDQLEALL
+82 KEAGTMLFGQLESLL
-97 QHIKELGVDSFDSE
+97 QHIKELGVDSFDSQ

-129 LGVSVERKLWLTKEL
+129 LGVSVERKLWLNKEL

-180 YDLLESQETD
+180 YDLLETKQTE

-215 LAFKMLNQIEETQT
+215 LAYKMLNQIEETQT

-240 TEFESNL
+240 SEFESNL
-247 RIMVRRVKAV
+247 KIMARRVKAV

-298 NTLQLFSQLNT
+298 NTLELFSQLNT
-309 TVNQLIDDSNLS
+309 TVNQLVDDSNLS

-327 ELTSTLSLAQWSLSV
+327 ELTSTLNLAQWSLSV
-342 ISIIGLVIVIFIVWR
+342 ISVIGLVIVAFIVWR
-357 VVYVSVVKRLTE
+357 VVYISVVKRLTE
-369 YSSALMLIAQ
+369 YSSALMSIAQ

-429 EHLEELI
+429 EHLEELV
-436 TERTYQLQQT
+436 TDRTYQLQKT
-446 NEKLNVEVGNHAKAR
+446 NEKLNVEVENHAKAR

-534 GHLEIRVASFDL
+534 GHLEIRTASFDL
-546 HQMVQDTYQLMEGRA
+546 YQMVKDTYQLMEGRA
-561 AEKKLNFDFHIESD
+561 AEKKLNFDFHIESN
-575 VKRYWRGDATRISQI
+575 VQRYWRGDVTRISQI

-609 FISLDVEDE
+609 FISLDIEDE

-623 EVSDTGVGIDA
+623 EVSDTGVGIDNN
-634 SEQTCLFD
+634 EQACLFD
-642 AFSQTDSGRNK
+642 AFTQTGSGRNK
-653 TGGTGLGLAI
+653 AGGTGLGLAI
-663 SKSIMLAMNGD
+663 SKSIMQAMKGD

-681 GEGSQFWFSVPL
+681 GEGSQFWFSLPL
-693 EIGEKI
+693 EAGEKI
-699 ETKTAVVET
+699 EMKAPTIEA

-721 VNCIVAEGFLH
+721 VNCIVAEGFLN
-732 NLGHEVVIAT
+732 NLGHDVVMAT
-742 TGQEARVLFTE
+742 TGEEARAIFSE

-766 DCDGVELI
+766 DCDGIELI
-774 QQLKSSYDTQR
+774 QQLKAILE
-785 VQTLYANTQHVPP
+785 QTSTAEPINIPP

-806 FNEEVEGYLSSG
+806 FNEEVESYLASG

-837 TQLDGKSLLLP
+837 TQLDGKALLLP
-848 QPGPD
+848 QPDPN
-853 DAICKEAARLNK
+853 DAVCKQNYKRVIESNSDERNATLMADVLANHTAT
-865 IDRPNK
+865 IDAQYDT
-871 TDRLSRTNEEH
+871 TDSRDRGGA
-882 QEPPYMAGVIVDS
+882 PV
-895 ISEMSAQKSG
+895 K
-905 VGETTVTL
+905 L
-913 IDRKV
+913 IDSKV

-925 LGLEKMKQIVGL
+925 LGLEKMKQIVAL
-937 FEESSQQT
+937 FDESSDLT
-945 LNELV
+945 LNELAEAS
-950 QASEAANGREV
+950 QADDGREV

-974 LGLSALLNLCQSI
+974 LGLSALYSLCQSI
-987 EASDDP
+987 EASEEP
-993 LKQYRDCSES
+993 LLQYRDNDQALSE
-1003 LIQLTKDSLAEL
+1003 LVKDSLKAL
-1015 QLQL
+1015 VPYVSV

>member
-59 SELSN
+59 SGLSN

-82 KEAGTVLFDQLEALL
+82 KKAGTVLFDQLEALL

-111 LLNKLENNVQSVI
+111 LLDELENNVQSVI

-129 LGVSVERKLWLTKEL
+129 LGVSVKRKLWLAKEL

-180 YDLLESQETD
+180 YDLLETEETD

-229 VTNVERIHQIQ
+229 VTNVERIHQIKA
-240 TEFESNL
+240 EFESNL
-247 RIMVRRVKAV
+247 RVMARRVKAV
-257 EDPTRSAQMSQLLE
+257 EDPTRSAQMAQLLD
-271 ELRKRQVVFDI
+271 ELQRRQVVFDI
-282 SLEQYEN
+282 ALERYEN
-289 TKKSEFLMQ
+289 NKQSELLMQ
-298 NTLQLFSQLNT
+298 NTLQLFAQLNT
-309 TVNQLIDDSNLS
+309 TVNQLIDDSNRS

-342 ISIIGLVIVIFIVWR
+342 ISIIGLVIVVFIVWR
-357 VVYVSVVKRLTE
+357 VVYISVVKRLTE
-369 YSSALMLIAQ
+369 YSSALMSIAQ

-446 NEKLNVEVGNHAKAR
+446 NEKLNVEVSNHAKAR
-461 NAAEQ
+461 HAAEQ
-466 ASRAKSA
+466 ASRAKSV

-499 GLDPLQ
+499 GLNPLQ

-528 YSKIEA
+528 YSKIET

-561 AEKKLNFDFHIESD
+561 GEKKLEFNYHIESG
-575 VKRYWRGDATRISQI
+575 VQRYWRGDVTRMSQV

-600 FTESGSVDI
+600 FTSTGAVDI

-623 EVSDTGVGIDA
+623 EVSDTGTGIRA
-634 SEQTCLFD
+634 SEQKYLFD

-663 SKSIMLAMNGD
+663 SKSIVLAMNGD

-681 GEGSQFWFSVPL
+681 GEGCQFWFSVPL
-693 EIGEKI
+693 QMGEEVEAKV
-699 ETKTAVVET
+699 TAVES
-708 CIRAKVLLIEDNP
+708 CIRAKVLLVEDNP

-742 TGQEARVLFTE
+742 TGKEALSIFSE

-774 QQLKSSYDTQR
+774 QQLKAIYDEQLSHS
-785 VQTLYANTQHVPP
+785 LYANIVHTPS
-798 MVAVSAHV
+798 MIAVSAHV
-806 FNEEVEGYLSSG
+806 FNEEVESYLASG

-830 ALSQLIV
+830 ELSQLIV
-837 TQLDGKSLLLP
+837 DQLDGKSLLLP
-848 QPGPD
+848 QPDPGD
-853 DAICKEAARLNK
+853 TMCKDTNRLNNPDGQSQK
-865 IDRPNK
+865 HGLYSPQIASMISDL
-871 TDRLSRTNEEH
+871 TTETNSQVPE
-882 QEPPYMAGVIVDS
+882 GG
-895 ISEMSAQKSG
+895 SAS
-905 VGETTVTL
+905 VEL
-913 IDRKV
+913 INSKV

-925 LGLEKMKQIVGL
+925 LGLEKMKQIVAL
-937 FEESSQQT
+937 FEESSQQI
-945 LNELV
+945 LREFV
-950 QASEAANGREV
+950 QASDASNGQEV

-974 LGLSALLNLCQSI
+974 LGLSALLHLCQSI

-993 LKQYRDCSES
+993 LQQYRESSES
-1003 LIQLTKDSLAEL
+1003 LAKLAKDSLLAL
-1015 QLQL
+1015 KLHV

>member
-13 LASFLVMAMLVL
+13 LASFLVMALLVL

-82 KEAGTVLFDQLEALL
+82 KEAGTVLFDQLESLL
-97 QHIKELGVDSFDSE
+97 QHIKDLGVDSFDSQ

-129 LGVSVERKLWLTKEL
+129 LGVSVERKLWLSKEL

-180 YDLLESQETD
+180 YDLLETKETD

-229 VTNVERIHQIQ
+229 LTNVERIHQIQ
-240 TEFESNL
+240 SEFESNL
-247 RIMVRRVKAV
+247 RIMARRVKAV
-257 EDPTRSAQMSQLLE
+257 EDPTRSAQMSLLLE

-298 NTLQLFSQLNT
+298 KTLELFSQLNT
-309 TVNQLIDDSNLS
+309 TVNQLVDDSNRS

-327 ELTSTLSLAQWSLSV
+327 ELTSTLNLAQWSLSV
-342 ISIIGLVIVIFIVWR
+342 ISVIGLVIVAFIVWR
-357 VVYVSVVKRLTE
+357 VVYISVVKRLTE
-369 YSSALMLIAQ
+369 YSSALMSIAQ

-429 EHLEELI
+429 EHLEELV
-436 TERTYQLQQT
+436 TDRTYQLQKT
-446 NEKLNVEVGNHAKAR
+446 NEKLNIEVGNHAKAR

-499 GLDPLQ
+499 GLNPLQ

-534 GHLEIRVASFDL
+534 GHLEIRTASFDL

-561 AEKKLNFDFHIESD
+561 AEKKLNFDFYIESD
-575 VKRYWRGDATRISQI
+575 VQRYWRGDVTRISQI

-609 FISLDVEDE
+609 FISLDIEDE

-623 EVSDTGVGIDA
+623 EVSDTGVGIDV
-634 SEQTCLFD
+634 SEQACLFD
-642 AFSQTDSGRNK
+642 AFTQTDSGRNK

-681 GEGSQFWFSVPL
+681 GEGSQFWFSLPL
-693 EIGEKI
+693 EVGEKI
-699 ETKTAVVET
+699 ETKVPVIEA

-721 VNCIVAEGFLH
+721 VNCIVAEGFLN
-732 NLGHEVVIAT
+732 NLGHDVVIAT
-742 TGQEARVLFTE
+742 TGQEARAIFRE
-753 QAFDIALVDINLP
+753 QEFDIALVDINLP

-774 QQLKSSYDTQR
+774 QQLKDD
-785 VQTLYANTQHVPP
+785 VLQHEDEEGATRKAPP
-798 MVAVSAHV
+798 MIAVSAHV
-806 FNEEVEGYLSSG
+806 FNEEVESYLASG

-830 ALSQLIV
+830 ALARLVV
-837 TQLDGKSLLLP
+837 TQLDGQTLLLP
-848 QPGPD
+848 QPD
-853 DAICKEAARLNK
+853 
-865 IDRPNK
+865 PN
-871 TDRLSRTNEEH
+871 
-882 QEPPYMAGVIVDS
+882 DS
-895 ISEMSAQKSG
+895 ICQQNNLGYCEKRTGSELVVETKAEHPEQ
-905 VGETTVTL
+905 GESPVTS
-913 IDRKV
+913 IDSKVIIDNKV

-925 LGLEKMKQIVGL
+925 LGLDKMKQIVGL
-937 FEESSQQT
+937 FEQSSLET
-945 LNELV
+945 LKELV
-950 QASEAANGREV
+950 DANDAENAREV

-974 LGLSALLNLCQSI
+974 LGLLALFDVCKNI
-987 EASDDP
+987 EISSDP
-993 LKQYRDCSES
+993 LTQYRDSSEN
-1003 LIQLTKDSLAEL
+1003 LTELVKDSLTAL
-1015 QLQL
+1015 QQHV

>member
-13 LASFLVMAMLVL
+13 LASFLVMALLVL

-82 KEAGTVLFDQLEALL
+82 KEAGTVLFGQLEALL
-97 QHIKELGVDSFDSE
+97 QHIKELGVDSFDSQ

-129 LGVSVERKLWLTKEL
+129 LGVSVERKLWLSKEL
-144 SSRVEEMRL
+144 TSRVEEMRL

-180 YDLLESQETD
+180 YDLLETKETD
-190 KAYQALDALVEVDL
+190 RAYQALDALVEVDL

-240 TEFESNL
+240 SEFESNL
-247 RIMVRRVKAV
+247 RIMARRVKAV

-298 NTLQLFSQLNT
+298 NTLELFSQLNT
-309 TVNQLIDDSNLS
+309 TVNQLVDDSNRS

-327 ELTSTLSLAQWSLSV
+327 ELTSTLNLAQWSLSV
-342 ISIIGLVIVIFIVWR
+342 ISVIGLVIVAFIVWR
-357 VVYVSVVKRLTE
+357 VVYISVVKRLTE
-369 YSSALMLIAQ
+369 YSSALMSIAQ

-429 EHLEELI
+429 EHLEELV
-436 TERTYQLQQT
+436 TDRTYQLQKT

-534 GHLEIRVASFDL
+534 GHLEIRAASFDL
-546 HQMVQDTYQLMEGRA
+546 YQMVQDTYQLMEGRA

-575 VKRYWRGDATRISQI
+575 VQRYWRGDVTRISQI

-609 FISLDVEDE
+609 FISLDIEDE

-634 SEQTCLFD
+634 SEQACLFD
-642 AFSQTDSGRNK
+642 AFTQTDSGRNK

-681 GEGSQFWFSVPL
+681 GEGSQFWFSLPL
-693 EIGEKI
+693 EVGEKI
-699 ETKTAVVET
+699 ETKATVIEA

-721 VNCIVAEGFLH
+721 VNCIVAEGFLN
-732 NLGHEVVIAT
+732 NLGHDVVIAT
-742 TGQEARVLFTE
+742 TGQEARAIFSE
-753 QAFDIALVDINLP
+753 QEFDIALVDINLP

-774 QQLKSSYDTQR
+774 QQLKDDA
-785 VQTLYANTQHVPP
+785 LQHENEENVTRKVPP
-798 MVAVSAHV
+798 MIAVSAHV
-806 FNEEVEGYLSSG
+806 FNEEVESYLSSG

-837 TQLDGKSLLLP
+837 TQLDGKALLLP
-848 QPGPD
+848 QPD
-853 DAICKEAARLNK
+853 
-865 IDRPNK
+865 PN
-871 TDRLSRTNEEH
+871 
-882 QEPPYMAGVIVDS
+882 DS
-895 ISEMSAQKSG
+895 ICSQNSKPQRNKGNELYSSQMASVVSDLAIKASQTEDE
-905 VGETTVTL
+905 GEIPVKL
-913 IDRKV
+913 IDSNV
-918 IEGDLSI
+918 IKGDLSI

-937 FEESSQQT
+937 FEESSRVT
-945 LNELV
+945 LSEMV
-950 QASEAANGREV
+950 EASDSNNGREV

-974 LGLSALLNLCQSI
+974 LGLLQLFNACQVI
-987 EASDDP
+987 EASSDP
-993 LKQYRDCSES
+993 LGEYRGKDSELSKLVQES
-1003 LIQLTKDSLAEL
+1003 LEALQEQL
-1015 QLQL
+1015 

>member
-13 LASFLVMAMLVL
+13 LASFIVMALLVL

-82 KEAGTVLFDQLEALL
+82 KEAGTMLFGQLESLL
-97 QHIKELGVDSFDSE
+97 QHIKELGVDSFDSQ

-129 LGVSVERKLWLTKEL
+129 LGVSVERKLWLSKEL
-144 SSRVEEMRL
+144 TSRVEEMRL

-180 YDLLESQETD
+180 YDLLETKETD
-190 KAYQALDALVEVDL
+190 RAYQALDALVEVDL

-240 TEFESNL
+240 SEFESNL
-247 RIMVRRVKAV
+247 RIMARRVKAV

-298 NTLQLFSQLNT
+298 NTLELFSQLNT
-309 TVNQLIDDSNLS
+309 TVNQLVDDSNLS
-321 TKKAVD
+321 TKEAVD
-327 ELTSTLSLAQWSLSV
+327 ELTSTLNLAQWSLSV
-342 ISIIGLVIVIFIVWR
+342 ISVIGLVIVAFIVWR
-357 VVYVSVVKRLTE
+357 VVYISVVKRLTE
-369 YSSALMLIAQ
+369 YSSALMSIAQ

-429 EHLEELI
+429 EHLEELV
-436 TERTYQLQQT
+436 TDRTYQLQKT
-446 NEKLNVEVGNHAKAR
+446 NEKLNVEVENHAKAR

-534 GHLEIRVASFDL
+534 GHLEIRAASFDL
-546 HQMVQDTYQLMEGRA
+546 YQMVQDTYQLMEGRA

-575 VKRYWRGDATRISQI
+575 VQRYWRGDVTRISQI

-609 FISLDVEDE
+609 FISLDIEDE

-623 EVSDTGVGIDA
+623 EVSDTGVGIDV
-634 SEQTCLFD
+634 SEQACLFD
-642 AFSQTDSGRNK
+642 AFTQTNSGRNK

-681 GEGSQFWFSVPL
+681 GEGSQFWFSLPL
-693 EIGEKI
+693 EVGEKI
-699 ETKTAVVET
+699 ETKATVIEA

-721 VNCIVAEGFLH
+721 VNCIVAEGFLN

-742 TGQEARVLFTE
+742 TGQEARTIFSGQE
-753 QAFDIALVDINLP
+753 FDIALVDINLP

-774 QQLKSSYDTQR
+774 QQLKDDVR
-785 VQTLYANTQHVPP
+785 QHEQDEIRKVPP
-798 MVAVSAHV
+798 MIAVSAHV
-806 FNEEVEGYLSSG
+806 FNEEVESYLSSG

-837 TQLDGKSLLLP
+837 AQLDGKTLLLP
-848 QPGPD
+848 QPDPN
-853 DAICKEAARLNK
+853 DAVCKQNGNRVIKGNSDELYSTQMVELLAK
-865 IDRPNK
+865 HTTI
-871 TDRLSRTNEEH
+871 TDSQDEGDA
-882 QEPPYMAGVIVDS
+882 PV
-895 ISEMSAQKSG
+895 K
-905 VGETTVTL
+905 L
-913 IDRKV
+913 IDSKV

-925 LGLEKMKQIVGL
+925 LGLEKMKQIVDL
-937 FEESSQQT
+937 FEESSNLT

-950 QASEAANGREV
+950 EASEAGNGREV

-974 LGLSALLNLCQSI
+974 LGLSALYNLCQSI
-987 EASDDP
+987 EASEEP
-993 LKQYRDCSES
+993 LLQYRDNDQALSE
-1003 LIQLTKDSLAEL
+1003 LVKDSLEAL
-1015 QLQL
+1015 LIYVSA

>member
-13 LASFLVMAMLVL
+13 LASFLVMALLVL

-97 QHIKELGVDSFDSE
+97 QHIKELGVDSFDSQ

-129 LGVSVERKLWLTKEL
+129 LGVSVERKLWLSKEL
-144 SSRVEEMRL
+144 TSRVEEMRL

-180 YDLLESQETD
+180 YDLLETKETD
-190 KAYQALDALVEVDL
+190 RAYQALDALVEVDL

-240 TEFESNL
+240 SEFESNL
-247 RIMVRRVKAV
+247 RIMARRVKAV

-298 NTLQLFSQLNT
+298 NTLELFSQLNT
-309 TVNQLIDDSNLS
+309 TVNQLVDDSNRS

-327 ELTSTLSLAQWSLSV
+327 ELTSTLNLAQWSLSV
-342 ISIIGLVIVIFIVWR
+342 ISVIGLVIVAFIVWR
-357 VVYVSVVKRLTE
+357 VVYISVVKRLTE
-369 YSSALMLIAQ
+369 YSSALMSIAQ

-429 EHLEELI
+429 EHLEELV
-436 TERTYQLQQT
+436 TDRTYQLQKT

-534 GHLEIRVASFDL
+534 GHLEIRAASFDL
-546 HQMVQDTYQLMEGRA
+546 YQMVQDTYQLMEGRA
-561 AEKKLNFDFHIESD
+561 AEKKLNFDFYIESD
-575 VKRYWRGDATRISQI
+575 VQRYWRGDVTRISQI

-609 FISLDVEDE
+609 FISLDIEDE

-634 SEQTCLFD
+634 SEQACLFD
-642 AFSQTDSGRNK
+642 AFTQTDSGRNK

-681 GEGSQFWFSVPL
+681 GEGSQFWFSLPL
-693 EIGEKI
+693 EVGEKI
-699 ETKTAVVET
+699 ETKATVIEA

-721 VNCIVAEGFLH
+721 VNCIVAEGFLN
-732 NLGHEVVIAT
+732 NLGHDVVIAT
-742 TGQEARVLFTE
+742 TGQEARAIFSE
-753 QAFDIALVDINLP
+753 QEFDIALVDINLP
-766 DCDGVELI
+766 DGDGVELI
-774 QQLKSSYDTQR
+774 QQLKDDA
-785 VQTLYANTQHVPP
+785 LQHENEKNVTRNVPP
-798 MVAVSAHV
+798 MIAVSAHV
-806 FNEEVEGYLSSG
+806 FNEEVESYLSSG

-837 TQLDGKSLLLP
+837 TQLDGKALLLP
-848 QPGPD
+848 QPD
-853 DAICKEAARLNK
+853 
-865 IDRPNK
+865 PN
-871 TDRLSRTNEEH
+871 
-882 QEPPYMAGVIVDS
+882 DS
-895 ISEMSAQKSG
+895 ICSQNNKPQRNKGNELYSSQMASVVSDLAIKASQTEDE
-905 VGETTVTL
+905 GEIPVKL
-913 IDRKV
+913 IDSNV
-918 IEGDLSI
+918 IKGDLSI

-937 FEESSQQT
+937 FEESSRVT
-945 LNELV
+945 LSEMV
-950 QASEAANGREV
+950 EASDSNNGREV

-974 LGLSALLNLCQSI
+974 LGLLQLFNACQVI
-987 EASDDP
+987 EASSDP
-993 LKQYRDCSES
+993 LGEYRGKDSELSKLVQES
-1003 LIQLTKDSLAEL
+1003 LKVLQEQL
-1015 QLQL
+1015 

>member
-13 LASFLVMAMLVL
+13 LASFLVMALLVL

-82 KEAGTVLFDQLEALL
+82 KEAGTVLFGQLEALL
-97 QHIKELGVDSFDSE
+97 QHIKELGVDSFDSQ

-129 LGVSVERKLWLTKEL
+129 LGVSVERKLWLSKEL
-144 SSRVEEMRL
+144 TSRVEEMRL

-180 YDLLESQETD
+180 YDLLETKETD
-190 KAYQALDALVEVDL
+190 RAYQALDALVEVDL

-240 TEFESNL
+240 SEFESNL
-247 RIMVRRVKAV
+247 RIMARRVKAV

-298 NTLQLFSQLNT
+298 NTLELFSQLNT
-309 TVNQLIDDSNLS
+309 TVNQLVDDSNRS

-327 ELTSTLSLAQWSLSV
+327 ELTSTLNLAQWSLSV
-342 ISIIGLVIVIFIVWR
+342 ISVIGLVIVAFIVWR
-357 VVYVSVVKRLTE
+357 VVYISVVKRLTE
-369 YSSALMLIAQ
+369 YSSALMSIAQ

-429 EHLEELI
+429 EHLEELV
-436 TERTYQLQQT
+436 TDRTYQLQKT

-534 GHLEIRVASFDL
+534 GHLEIRAASFDL
-546 HQMVQDTYQLMEGRA
+546 YQMVQDTYQLMEGRA

-575 VKRYWRGDATRISQI
+575 VQRYWRGDVTRISQI

-609 FISLDVEDE
+609 FISLDIEDE

-634 SEQTCLFD
+634 SEQACLFD
-642 AFSQTDSGRNK
+642 AFTQTDSGRNK

-681 GEGSQFWFSVPL
+681 GEGSQFWFSLPL
-693 EIGEKI
+693 EVGEKI
-699 ETKTAVVET
+699 ETKATVIEA

-721 VNCIVAEGFLH
+721 VNCIVAEGFLN
-732 NLGHEVVIAT
+732 NLGHDVVIAT
-742 TGQEARVLFTE
+742 TGQEARAIFSE
-753 QAFDIALVDINLP
+753 QEFDIALVDINLP

-774 QQLKSSYDTQR
+774 QQLKDDA
-785 VQTLYANTQHVPP
+785 LQHEKEENVTRKVPP
-798 MVAVSAHV
+798 MIAVSAHV
-806 FNEEVEGYLSSG
+806 FNEEVESYLSSG

-837 TQLDGKSLLLP
+837 TQLDGKALLLP
-848 QPGPD
+848 QPD
-853 DAICKEAARLNK
+853 
-865 IDRPNK
+865 PN
-871 TDRLSRTNEEH
+871 
-882 QEPPYMAGVIVDS
+882 DS
-895 ISEMSAQKSG
+895 ICSQNNQPQRNKGNELYSSQMASVVSDLAIKASQTEDE
-905 VGETTVTL
+905 GEIPVKL
-913 IDRKV
+913 IDSNV
-918 IEGDLSI
+918 IKGDLSI

-937 FEESSQQT
+937 FEESSRVT
-945 LNELV
+945 LSEMLE
-950 QASEAANGREV
+950 ASDSNNGREV

-974 LGLSALLNLCQSI
+974 LGLLQLFNACQVI
-987 EASDDP
+987 EASSDP
-993 LKQYRDCSES
+993 LGEYRGKDSELSKLVQES
-1003 LIQLTKDSLAEL
+1003 LKALQEQL
-1015 QLQL
+1015 